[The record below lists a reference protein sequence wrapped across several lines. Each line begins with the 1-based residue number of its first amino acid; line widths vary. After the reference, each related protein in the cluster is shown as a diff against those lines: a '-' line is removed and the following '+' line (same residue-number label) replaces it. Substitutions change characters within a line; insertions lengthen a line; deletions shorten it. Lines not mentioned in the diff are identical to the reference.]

1 MATNGDLTG
10 TSGDTEKSGS
20 TAISFDLY
28 QHSDRKDRPHCNLN
42 RFVTAE
48 DVMPKSL
55 IPELRGQ
62 LQQELQQLRQD
73 IFAYLQRD
81 HAGEFDHLLLQL
93 EHQALSHWP
102 ELLQHWLTP
111 ELEQKTRRLELVQA
125 ALSQMDMGLYGLCS
139 DCEARIE
146 RELLQQDP
154 ARQRCARCER
164 QQYDSKNRLT
174 S

>member
-1 MATNGDLTG
+1 
-10 TSGDTEKSGS
+10 
-20 TAISFDLY
+20 
-28 QHSDRKDRPHCNLN
+28 
-42 RFVTAE
+42 
-48 DVMPKSL
+48 MPKSL

-73 IFAYLQRD
+73 IFSYLQRD

-164 QQYDSKNRLT
+164 QHYDSKNRLT